1 MSRNDRIK
9 LSPRLQMVADMVRPG
24 VVAVDIGTDHAY
36 IPVYL
41 LQCGSCPRVIAADLR
56 KGPLANAEATV
67 KMNGLAGKISLR
79 LSDGLDGIGADE
91 AQDIILAGMGGIL
104 IAELLERVPWLR
116 DCSKRLIIQPMT
128 HAEDVRRFLLSN
140 GFRIISEDACFEG
153 NRCYVSVCAQY
164 EGVLI
169 KPESPAYY
177 FIGELPACGNEAA
190 RETIKKI
197 HQRLKKRADA
207 LERSSSAP
215 EEVRELKEIMQE
227 ISEVNYDKPV
237 YPGQAF

>member
-1 MSRNDRIK
+1 MSRTDRIK

-24 VVAVDIGTDHAY
+24 AAAVDIGTDHAY

-41 LQCGSCPRVIAADLR
+41 LQCGSCPRAVAADLR
-56 KGPLANAEATV
+56 KGPLANAQATV
-67 KMNGLAGKISLR
+67 KLHGLEEKISLR

-91 AQDIILAGMGGIL
+91 AQEIILAGMGGIL
-104 IAELLERVPWLR
+104 ITELLERTAWLR
-116 DCSKRLIIQPMT
+116 DSSKHLIIQPMT
-128 HAEDVRRFLLSN
+128 HAEDVRRFLVNN

-153 NRCYVSVCAQY
+153 NRCYISVCAQFDD
-164 EGVLI
+164 VFK
-169 KPESPAYY
+169 KPVSPAYY
-177 FIGELPACGNEAA
+177 YIGELPACGNEAA
-190 RETIKKI
+190 RENIKRL

-207 LERSSSAP
+207 LERSGTAP
-215 EEVRELKEIMQE
+215 EEIRELKAIIQE